1 MGVRNGEVCPY
12 CGEDMISG
20 RGGEAVSCGNCG
32 SEFEIDDE
40 GFDFG
45 DFGGSDG
52 GDGGD
57 GWGFDL

>member
-52 GDGGD
+52 GDGD